1 MYIIKH
7 NCILVFFRLCKIP
20 SENDRMLTK
29 LSIRHMAADD
39 GGKMADMC
47 TWSITFYVDSRTVHV
62 HGL

>member
-1 MYIIKH
+1 
-7 NCILVFFRLCKIP
+7 
-20 SENDRMLTK
+20 MLTK

-62 HGL
+62 RGL